1 MGLRER
7 IQDALN
13 DVDYPLSKEALVE
26 HVERRGA
33 DPEVVRAV
41 RACPLGDYANLTEVM
56 GAVPLDPAPER
67 TAGERAE
74 QARHGPKRVAQ
85 HERDI
90 GTDREGEL

>member
-7 IQDALN
+7 IRDALN
-13 DVDYPLSKEALVE
+13 EVDYPISKEDLVA
-26 HVERRGA
+26 HVERRRA
-33 DPEVVRAV
+33 DDDVVAAI
-41 RACPLGDYANLTEVM
+41 RACPLGDYANFTEVI

-67 TAGERAE
+67 TASERAE

-90 GTDREGEL
+90 PPDPRQF